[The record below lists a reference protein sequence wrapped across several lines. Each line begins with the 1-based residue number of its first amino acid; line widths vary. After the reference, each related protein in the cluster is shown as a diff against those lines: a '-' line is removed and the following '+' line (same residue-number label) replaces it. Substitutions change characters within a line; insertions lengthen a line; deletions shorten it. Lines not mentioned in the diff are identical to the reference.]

1 MLKLRLTPHH
11 SMYKTLGVNYRKKYQ
26 LFAKFLKKKKL
37 TQEEILNLSV
47 VLALEWGQNWN
58 QPIQARLTKKLPSL
72 TTTELDDFNRMSK
85 EVLSTGYE
93 ILRTTLEKLTDKGEL
108 IKEKDLKT
116 DFEKELTALY
126 PWISQDNT
134 KSIYN
139 QGRYYS
145 WKDGLGECVK

>member
-1 MLKLRLTPHH
+1 M
-11 SMYKTLGVNYRKKYQ
+11 NQ
-26 LFAKFLKKKKL
+26 LFTKFLKKKIL

-58 QPIQARLTKKLPSL
+58 QPIQERLTKKLPSL
-72 TTTELDDFNRMSK
+72 TTTELDELNGKSK
-85 EVLSTGYE
+85 EVLSTGFE
-93 ILRTTLEKLTDKGEL
+93 ILRTTLENLTDRGET
-108 IKEKDLKT
+108 ISEKVLKM
-116 DFEKELTALY
+116 DFERELNALY
-126 PWISQDNT
+126 PWISQDNI